1 MEELSMNVVSIKKN
15 EVKTTSKVKT
25 NRAQS
30 KAMKRQVM
38 SAIGI
43 GGVAVTLTALSL
55 NHLAHGIEIVTN
67 APNWEAYAMAIG
79 IDCGFISAEL
89 AQLFASN
96 DKLAKKISR
105 FTKPAIIGTLIGSA
119 AMNAF
124 AFSNA
129 VQGWMLAPAVI
140 LGIAI
145 PALIYALT
153 RIGGA
158 LYMDCHNKS

>member
-1 MEELSMNVVSIKKN
+1 MQMNVVSIKNVK
-15 EVKTTSKVKT
+15 EVKNASKARS
-25 NRAQS
+25 NRSKS
-30 KAMKRQVM
+30 KAMKRQVV

-67 APNWEAYAMAIG
+67 APAWESYSMAIG

-96 DKLAKKISR
+96 EKLSRKIAK
-105 FTKPAIIGTLIGSA
+105 FTKPAIVGTLIGSA

-129 VQGWMLAPAVI
+129 VTGWMVAPAVV
-140 LGIAI
+140 LGVAI

>member
-1 MEELSMNVVSIKKN
+1 MNVIKLKN
-15 EVKTTSKVKT
+15 EVKNASKVRS
-25 NRAQS
+25 NRAKS
-30 KAMKRQVM
+30 KAMKRQIM
-38 SAIGI
+38 SAIGV

-55 NHLAHGIEIVTN
+55 NHLAHGIEIVTS
-67 APNWEAYAMAIG
+67 APSWEAYAMAVG

-96 DKLAKKISR
+96 EKLAKKISR
-105 FTKPAIIGTLIGSA
+105 FTKPAIVGTLIGSA

-129 VQGWMLAPAVI
+129 VQGWMIVPAVL
-140 LGIAI
+140 LGVAV

-158 LYMDCHNKS
+158 LYMDCHNNS